1 MRAPPVTGVGH
12 ASSREGLLL
21 ELIRRQP
28 VLAATN
34 LVIAALFVAGFA
46 GTASA
51 PILAAWGG
59 YMVLAQLVRIVL
71 WWRWR
76 NPTTKAQPAP
86 SAALGLVATSAGSGI
101 GWGLIGL
108 LFSDLGDSALHL
120 LVPFFLAGMAA
131 GAVATLHLYLPT
143 FYAFLVPVLAP
154 YAAVL
159 YLSGEPVS
167 HLMGLTTLAYAV
179 ALSALAHQAHRSAR
193 HAIECYLENARL
205 VGQLHEARQALER
218 RVERRAAE
226 LQTVMDTV
234 PVAVWLAHDP
244 EAQRITGS
252 RHAATMLR
260 LAPDANVSLSA
271 PKAERPRHFRVLQD
285 GRELQP
291 HELPVQRAAR
301 GEVIRDQEIRVAFDD
316 GTFIDELI
324 SAAPVRTSDGSI
336 TGAVGA
342 AVDITGRKRAE
353 EALRESEQRFR
364 DFAAAASDWFWET
377 DAEYRFIWMSAN
389 VEALTGV
396 APEEAYGKTRF
407 ELMTP
412 GTDQAVIEE
421 HRSALASRQAFR
433 DLEYLRRG
441 PNGDFWLSTS
451 GVPVFDGDG
460 RFLGYRGVGREIG
473 AKKRAEERI
482 RFLAHHDELTGL
494 PNRSLLRDR
503 LGQALARARRTGE
516 QVALLLLDLDHFK
529 DVNDTLGHPVG
540 DEMLRAAAVRLGA
553 VVRADDTLAR
563 LSGDE
568 FAVLQTNLRET
579 GSVAALAERLLAAL
593 AAPVLLDGQQLH
605 IAASIGVA
613 VHRSD
618 AADADELVR
627 RADLALYRAKQEG
640 RGRFRFFE
648 PAMDAEARSRRQLE
662 RELRRAL
669 DAAEFVLHY
678 QPQIEL
684 ATGRVAGVEAL
695 VRWRH
700 PVRGL
705 VAPGEFIPVAEAC
718 GLIVPLGA
726 WVLGEA
732 CRQVRAWQDGGLEL
746 TAAVNLSPVQV
757 RHDSLLPMIDD
768 ILGAH
773 RLDGHWL
780 EVELT
785 ESLLLERTDCA
796 AADTLQGLAARGIR
810 VALDDFGT
818 GYSSLAYLRRLPVQ
832 RIKIDRSFMRD
843 IGTDPDD
850 EAVVEAMVTMGHT
863 LGKEVVAE
871 GVETPAQLTFLRRL
885 GCDAAQGFLLG
896 RPTEAAQIMPL
907 LAA

>member
-1 MRAPPVTGVGH
+1 MRAPPVTRTGH
-12 ASSREGLLL
+12 ASAREGLLL
-21 ELIRRQP
+21 DLIHRQP

-34 LVIAALFVAGFA
+34 LVIAALFVAGFV

-51 PILAAWGG
+51 SMLAAWCG
-59 YMVLAQLVRIVL
+59 YMVLAQLVRLVL

-76 NPTTKAQPAP
+76 RPGAKAQPAP
-86 SAALGLVATSAGSGI
+86 SAALGLVASSAGSGI
-101 GWGLIGL
+101 GWGLIGI

-154 YAAVL
+154 YAVVL

-205 VGQLHEARQALER
+205 VGELHEARQALER

-244 EAQRITGS
+244 EARRITGS
-252 RHAATMLR
+252 RHAAAMLR
-260 LAPDANVSLSA
+260 LTPEANVSLSA
-271 PKAERPRHFRVLQD
+271 DAVERPRHFRVLQD

-291 HELPVQRAAR
+291 HELPIQRAAR
-301 GEVIRDQEIRVAFDD
+301 GEVVRDEEIRIVFED
-316 GTFIDELI
+316 GTFVDELI
-324 SAAPVRTSDGSI
+324 SAAPVRTADGAI

-353 EALRESEQRFR
+353 EALRQSEQRFR

-377 DAEYRFIWMSAN
+377 DAEHRFVWMSAN
-389 VEALTGV
+389 VEGMTGV
-396 APEEAYGKTRF
+396 PRAWHYGKSRF
-407 ELMTP
+407 ELMAP
-412 GTDQAVIEE
+412 GTDHALIEA
-421 HRSALASRQAFR
+421 HRHTLAARQAFR
-433 DLEYLRRG
+433 DLEYQRRG
-441 PNGDFWLSTS
+441 PNGDIWLSTS
-451 GVPVFDGDG
+451 GVPVLDGG
-460 RFLGYRGVGREIG
+460 GQFLGYRGVGRAIG
-473 AKKRAEERI
+473 DRKLAEERI
-482 RFLAHHDELTGL
+482 QYLAHHDELTSL

-516 QVALLLLDLDHFK
+516 QIALLLLDLDHFK

-540 DEMLRAAAVRLGA
+540 DEVLRAAAERLGA
-553 VVRADDTLAR
+553 VVRTDETLAR
-563 LSGDE
+563 LGGDE
-568 FAVLQTNLRET
+568 FAVLQANVRET
-579 GSVAALAERLLAAL
+579 GSVAALATRLLAAL
-593 AAPVLLDGQQLH
+593 AAPIVHDGQQLH

-613 VHRSD
+613 VHQSG

-627 RADLALYRAKQEG
+627 RADLALYRAKHEG

-648 PAMDAEARSRRQLE
+648 PAMDAEARSRRQLQ

-678 QPQIEL
+678 QPQFEL
-684 ATGRVAGVEAL
+684 ATGRLTGVEAL

-705 VAPGEFIPVAEAC
+705 VPPGEFIPAAEAC

-732 CRQVRAWQDGGLEL
+732 CRQVRAWRDRGVHL

-757 RHDSLLPMIDD
+757 RHDGLLPAIDD
-768 ILGAH
+768 LLGAH
-773 RLDGHWL
+773 RLDGRWL

-785 ESLLLERTDCA
+785 ESLLLERTEIA
-796 AADTLQGLAARGIR
+796 AGQTLEGLAARGIR

-818 GYSSLAYLRRLPVQ
+818 GYSSLAYLKRLPVQ
-832 RIKIDRSFMRD
+832 RIKIDRSFVRD

-850 EAVVEAMVTMGHT
+850 EAVVQAIVTMGHT

-871 GVETPAQLTFLRRL
+871 GVETPAQLAFLRQL